1 MEYSSNPRKVYG
13 KVEIVYADE
22 ELSRDV
28 KVAVSGNSKISHPT
42 EVYHLPSEP
51 TVKACTMDGN
61 STMDGTFQ
69 MMGEDLVVGWWSDK
83 GADGNGVYANKP
95 YIELTFNMRPIIYW
109 RIIGDKKL
117 GQYPVDF
124 TLSYKKNGTIVQTDT
139 IKGNTEVEFVL
150 APRISDITA
159 VRLTIEK
166 WSHPNAV
173 AKILRCYERVYETY
187 EGDALLSFEVGEEL
201 CSSEGNYNINSDS
214 MTVSIYNED
223 RKFDKGYLRTLM
235 LLDRKLYP
243 FIGIEKD
250 GEIEYK
256 PLGVFYSD
264 EWDIPQDSQ
273 WVKCT
278 ATDRLMRLQIK
289 TYVGFPLV
297 EKITLYEIAED
308 ILTAMG
314 MTKLE
319 YLITDRLKDFVVD
332 MALLPKTTGWD
343 ALQEIA
349 NAGLCKIFVDRE
361 NRIVIKCEDEKPE
374 KSPIAIVPGNMF
386 SYKSNITLTDFS
398 NSVSVDYCEI
408 SIKSDVIDVAEP
420 EIRLE
425 PNETKLMTID
435 YTSEVAY
442 PTAASSNAAV
452 RIVSFNSG
460 VNSCVCELRNT
471 AGTAQTAVITVS
483 GNAIDI
489 NTRTVTVRDEESIY
503 MYGIVE
509 YKHPTS
515 ELVQSYEQAEYMAK
529 LLLDRMRAGAGTI
542 TAVWRGNPELEVGL
556 AYDNTDRFGDKESLL
571 CEDNKFTYDGGLQQE
586 TRGRKKGR

>member
-1 MEYSSNPRKVYG
+1 MEYSDNPRKIYG

-22 ELSRDV
+22 ELSRDI
-28 KVAVSGNSKISHPT
+28 KVTVSGNSKISHPA
-42 EVYHLPSEP
+42 EVFHLPSEP

-69 MMGEDLVVGWWSDK
+69 MMGDDLIVGWWSDK
-83 GADGNGVYANKP
+83 GADQYGVYANKP
-95 YIELTFNMRPIIYW
+95 YIELTFGMRPIIYW
-109 RIIGDKKL
+109 RVIGDKKL
-117 GQYPVDF
+117 NQYPVDF

-139 IKGNTEVEFVL
+139 IKGNSNVEIVVE
-150 APRISDITA
+150 PKIEDITS

-173 AKILRCYERVYETY
+173 AKILRCFERVYEIY

-201 CSSEGNYNINSDS
+201 CSSEGNYNISSDS
-214 MTVSIYNED
+214 MTVSIYNEN

-235 LLDRKLYP
+235 LLDRKLFPY
-243 FIGIEKD
+243 IGIEKA

-297 EKITLYEIAED
+297 ENVSLYEIAQD
-308 ILTAMG
+308 M
-314 MTKLE
+314 MTKMGLSSVE
-319 YLITDRLKDFVVD
+319 YEITDRLKDFVVG

-349 NAGLCKIFVDRE
+349 NAGLCKVYVDRE
-361 NRIVIKCEDEKPE
+361 NRIVIKCEDDVPE
-374 KSPIAIVPGNMF
+374 RSSTEVNPGNMF
-386 SYKSNITLTDFS
+386 SYRSNITLTDFS
-398 NSVSVDYCEI
+398 NSVSVDYCEV
-408 SIKSDVIDVAEP
+408 SIKDDIIEVAEP
-420 EIRLE
+420 EIRLGAK
-425 PNETKLMTID
+425 ETKTINID

-442 PTAASSNAAV
+442 PFAESNNPSV
-452 RIVSFNSG
+452 QIISFDSG
-460 VNSCVCELRNT
+460 VNSCNCVIRNN
-471 AGTAQTAVITVS
+471 ASAEQTAIITVS

-489 NTRTVTVRDEESIY
+489 NTRTVTVRDEDSIQQ
-503 MYGIVE
+503 YGIVE

-515 ELVQSYEQAEYMAK
+515 ELVQSYEQAEYMAN
-529 LLLDRMRAGAGTI
+529 LLLDRMRAGQGTI
-542 TAVWRGNPELEVGL
+542 TAVWRGNPELEVGRT
-556 AYDNTDRFGDKESLL
+556 YESIDRFGDKESLL
-571 CEDNKFTYDGGLQQE
+571 CEYNKFTFDGGLKQE

>member
-1 MEYSSNPRKVYG
+1 MP
-13 KVEIVYADE
+13 
-22 ELSRDV
+22 
-28 KVAVSGNSKISHPT
+28 VAT
-42 EVYHLPSEP
+42 PSEP

-571 CEDNKFTYDGGLQQE
+571 CEYNKFTYDGGLQQE

>member
-187 EGDALLSFEVGEEL
+187 EGDALLSFEGGEEL

-571 CEDNKFTYDGGLQQE
+571 CEYNKFTYDGGLQQE

>member
-1 MEYSSNPRKVYG
+1 MKYSDNPRKVYG

-28 KVAVSGNSKISHPT
+28 KVAVSAHSEISHPA
-42 EVYHLPSEP
+42 EVYKPPYKP

-69 MMGEDLVVGWWSDK
+69 MMSDELVVGWWSGK
-83 GADGNGVYANKP
+83 LADSSGVFARKP
-95 YIELTFNMRPIIYW
+95 YIELSFGMRPIVFW
-109 RIIGDKKL
+109 RVIGDEKL
-117 GQYPVDF
+117 HQYPVDF
-124 TLSYKKNGTIVQTDT
+124 TLQYKRNGTIVKTDT
-139 IKGNTEVEFVL
+139 ITGNTEVEVIVNPKI
-150 APRISDITA
+150 ADITS
-159 VRLTIEK
+159 VRMTISK
-166 WSHPNAV
+166 WNTPNAC
-173 AKILRCYERVYETY
+173 AKILRFFERVYETY
-187 EGDALLSFEVGEEL
+187 EGKDLLSFEVGEEL

-243 FIGIEKD
+243 FIGIENGGK
-250 GEIEYK
+250 IEYK

-297 EKITLYEIAED
+297 ENVSLYEIAED
-308 ILTAMG
+308 I
-314 MTKLE
+314 MTKMGVSSTE
-319 YLITDRLKDFVVD
+319 YQITERLKDFVVE

-349 NAGLCKIFVDRE
+349 NAGLCKVFIDRE
-361 NRIVIKCEDEKPE
+361 NRIVIKCEDDAPLNSRIE
-374 KSPIAIVPGNMF
+374 INPGNMF
-386 SYKSNITLTDFS
+386 SYKSNISLTDFS

-408 SIKSDVIDVAEP
+408 SIKDDIIDVAES

-425 PNETKLMTID
+425 PNETKMITID

-442 PTAASSNAAV
+442 PSAVSSNAAV
-452 RIVSFNSG
+452 RIISFGSG
-460 VNSCVCELRNT
+460 VNSCTCVLRNNT
-471 AGTAQTAVITVS
+471 GTAQTTVITVS

-489 NTRTVTVRDEESIY
+489 NTRTVTVRDEESIFL
-503 MYGIVE
+503 YGIVE
-509 YKHPTS
+509 YSHPTS
-515 ELVQSYEQAEYMAK
+515 ELVQSHEQAEYMAT
-529 LLLDRMRAGAGTI
+529 LLLNRMKAGEGSI
-542 TAVWRGNPELEVGL
+542 TAEWRGDPALEVGL
-556 AYDNTDRFGDKESLL
+556 AYDSIDRFGDKENLI
-571 CEDNKFTYDGGLQQE
+571 CEYNKFSYDGGLKQE
-586 TRGRKKGR
+586 TRGRKK

>member
-61 STMDGTFQ
+61 STLDGTFQ
-69 MMGEDLVVGWWSDK
+69 MMGDDLVVGWWSDK
-83 GADGNGVYANKP
+83 GADENGVYVNKP

-117 GQYPVDF
+117 NQYPVDF

-139 IKGNTEVEFVL
+139 IKGNTEVEFVI
-150 APRISDITA
+150 APKISDITA

-214 MTVSIYNED
+214 MTVSIYNEE

-243 FIGIEKD
+243 YIGVEKN

-571 CEDNKFTYDGGLQQE
+571 CEYNKFTYDGGLQQE

>member
-1 MEYSSNPRKVYG
+1 MEYSNNPRRVYG

-28 KVAVSGNSKISHPT
+28 KVAVSGNSKISHAI

-69 MMGEDLVVGWWSDK
+69 MMGDDLVVGWWSDK
-83 GADGNGVYANKP
+83 GADKNGVYANKP

-117 GQYPVDF
+117 NQYPVDF

-139 IKGNTEVEFVL
+139 IKGNTEVEFVI
-150 APRISDITA
+150 APKISDITA

-214 MTVSIYNED
+214 MTVSIYNEE

-243 FIGIEKD
+243 YIGVEKN

-297 EKITLYEIAED
+297 ENTTLYEIAED
-308 ILTAMG
+308 ILTTMG

-319 YLITDRLKDFVVD
+319 YQITDRLKDFVVN

-361 NRIVIKCEDEKPE
+361 NRIVIKCEDEEPQ
-374 KSPIAIVPGNMF
+374 KSHIAVVPGNMF

-408 SIKSDVIDVAEP
+408 SIKDDVIDVAEP

-442 PTAASSNAAV
+442 PTAASNNAAV

-460 VNSCVCELRNT
+460 VNSCTCELRNT
-471 AGTAQTAVITVS
+471 TGTVQTAVITVS

-515 ELVQSYEQAEYMAK
+515 ELVQSYEQAEYMAN

-542 TAVWRGNPELEVGL
+542 TAVWRGNPELEVGA
-556 AYDNTDRFGDKESLL
+556 AYDCTDRFGGKESLL
-571 CEDNKFTYDGGLQQE
+571 CEYNKFTYDGGLKQE

>member
-1 MEYSSNPRKVYG
+1 MKYSDNPRKVYG

-28 KVAVSGNSKISHPT
+28 KVAVSANSEISHPA
-42 EVYHLPSEP
+42 EVYKPPYKP

-69 MMGEDLVVGWWSDK
+69 MMSDELVVGWWSGK
-83 GADGNGVYANKP
+83 LADSSGVFARKP
-95 YIELTFNMRPIIYW
+95 YIELSFGMRPIVFW
-109 RIIGDKKL
+109 RVIGDEKL
-117 GQYPVDF
+117 HQYPVDF
-124 TLSYKKNGTIVQTDT
+124 TLQYKRNGTIVKTDMIT
-139 IKGNTEVEFVL
+139 GNMEVEVIVNPKI
-150 APRISDITA
+150 ADITS
-159 VRLTIEK
+159 VRMTISK
-166 WSHPNAV
+166 WNTPNAC
-173 AKILRCYERVYETY
+173 AKILRFFERVYETY
-187 EGDALLSFEVGEEL
+187 EGKDLLSFEVGEEL

-243 FIGIEKD
+243 FIGIENGGK
-250 GEIEYK
+250 IEFK

-297 EKITLYEIAED
+297 ENVSLYEIAED
-308 ILTAMG
+308 ILTKMG
-314 MTKLE
+314 VNPTE
-319 YLITDRLKDFVVD
+319 YQITERLKDFVVE

-349 NAGLCKIFVDRE
+349 NAGLCKVFIDRE
-361 NRIVIKCEDEKPE
+361 NRIVIKCEDDAPVNSRIE
-374 KSPIAIVPGNMF
+374 INPGNMF
-386 SYKSNITLTDFS
+386 SYKSNISLTDFS

-408 SIKSDVIDVAEP
+408 SIKDDIIDVAES

-425 PNETKLMTID
+425 PNETKMITID

-442 PTAASSNAAV
+442 PSAASNNATV
-452 RIVSFNSG
+452 RIISFGSG
-460 VNSCVCELRNT
+460 VNSCTCELRNT
-471 AGTAQTAVITVS
+471 TGTAQTTVITVS

-489 NTRTVTVRDEESIY
+489 NTRTVTVRDEESIFL
-503 MYGIVE
+503 YGIVE
-509 YKHPTS
+509 YSHPTS
-515 ELVQSYEQAEYMAK
+515 ELVQSHEQAEYMAT
-529 LLLDRMRAGAGTI
+529 LLLNRMKAGEGSI
-542 TAVWRGNPELEVGL
+542 TAEWRGDPALEVGL
-556 AYDNTDRFGDKESLL
+556 AYDSIDRFGDKENLI
-571 CEDNKFTYDGGLQQE
+571 CEYNKFSYDGGLKQE
-586 TRGRKKGR
+586 TRGRKK

>member
-28 KVAVSGNSKISHPT
+28 KVAVSGNSKISHPI

-139 IKGNTEVEFVL
+139 IKGNTEVEFVI

-201 CSSEGNYNINSDS
+201 CSSEGNYNINSDL

-571 CEDNKFTYDGGLQQE
+571 CEYNKFTYDGGLQQE

>member
-13 KVEIVYADE
+13 KVEIIYADE

-571 CEDNKFTYDGGLQQE
+571 CEYNKFTYDGGLQQE

>member
-95 YIELTFNMRPIIYW
+95 YIELTFNMRHIIYW

-571 CEDNKFTYDGGLQQE
+571 CEYNKFTYDGGLQQE

>member
-1 MEYSSNPRKVYG
+1 MKYSDNPRKVYG

-28 KVAVSGNSKISHPT
+28 KVAVSANSEISHPA
-42 EVYHLPSEP
+42 EVYKPPYKP

-69 MMGEDLVVGWWSDK
+69 MMSDELVVGWWSGK
-83 GADGNGVYANKP
+83 LADSSGVFARKP
-95 YIELTFNMRPIIYW
+95 YIELSFGMRPIVFW
-109 RIIGDKKL
+109 RVIGDEKL
-117 GQYPVDF
+117 HQYPVDF
-124 TLSYKKNGTIVQTDT
+124 TLQYKRNGTIVKIDT
-139 IKGNTEVEFVL
+139 ITGNTEVEVIVNPKI
-150 APRISDITA
+150 ADITS
-159 VRLTIEK
+159 VRMTISK
-166 WSHPNAV
+166 WNTPNAC
-173 AKILRCYERVYETY
+173 AKILRFFERVYETY
-187 EGDALLSFEVGEEL
+187 EGKDLLSFEVGEEL

-243 FIGIEKD
+243 FIGIENGGK
-250 GEIEYK
+250 IEFK

-297 EKITLYEIAED
+297 ENVSLYEIAED
-308 ILTAMG
+308 ILTKMG
-314 MTKLE
+314 VNPTE
-319 YLITDRLKDFVVD
+319 YQITERLKDFVVE

-349 NAGLCKIFVDRE
+349 NAGLCKVFVDRE
-361 NRIVIKCEDEKPE
+361 NRIVIKCEDDAPLNSRIE
-374 KSPIAIVPGNMF
+374 INPGNMF
-386 SYKSNITLTDFS
+386 SYKSNISLTDFS

-408 SIKSDVIDVAEP
+408 SIKDDIIDVAES

-425 PNETKLMTID
+425 PNETKMITID

-442 PTAASSNAAV
+442 PSAVSSNAAV
-452 RIVSFNSG
+452 RIISFGSG
-460 VNSCVCELRNT
+460 VNSCTCVLRNNT
-471 AGTAQTAVITVS
+471 GTAQTTVITVS

-489 NTRTVTVRDEESIY
+489 NTRTVTVRDEESIFL
-503 MYGIVE
+503 YGVVE
-509 YKHPTS
+509 YSHPTS
-515 ELVQSYEQAEYMAK
+515 ELVQSHEQAEYMAT
-529 LLLDRMRAGAGTI
+529 LLLNRMKAGEGSI
-542 TAVWRGNPELEVGL
+542 TAEWRGDPALEVGL
-556 AYDNTDRFGDKESLL
+556 AYDSIDRFGDKGNLI
-571 CEDNKFTYDGGLQQE
+571 CEYNKFNYDGGLKQE
-586 TRGRKKGR
+586 TRGRKK

>member
-28 KVAVSGNSKISHPT
+28 KVAVSGNSKISHPI

-95 YIELTFNMRPIIYW
+95 YIELTFNMRPIIFW

-139 IKGNTEVEFVL
+139 IKGNTEVEFVI

-571 CEDNKFTYDGGLQQE
+571 CEYNKFTYDGGLQQE

>member
-1 MEYSSNPRKVYG
+1 MKYSDNPRKVYG

-28 KVAVSGNSKISHPT
+28 KVAVSAHSEISHPA
-42 EVYHLPSEP
+42 EVYKPPYKP

-69 MMGEDLVVGWWSDK
+69 MMSDELVVGWWSGK
-83 GADGNGVYANKP
+83 LADSSGVFARKP
-95 YIELTFNMRPIIYW
+95 YIELSFGMRPIVFW
-109 RIIGDKKL
+109 RVIGDEKL
-117 GQYPVDF
+117 HQYPVDF
-124 TLSYKKNGTIVQTDT
+124 TLQYKRNGTIVKTDT
-139 IKGNTEVEFVL
+139 ITGNTEVEVIVNPKI
-150 APRISDITA
+150 ADITS
-159 VRLTIEK
+159 VRMTISK
-166 WSHPNAV
+166 WNTPNAC
-173 AKILRCYERVYETY
+173 AKILRFFERVYETY
-187 EGDALLSFEVGEEL
+187 EGKDLLSFEVGEEL

-243 FIGIEKD
+243 FIGIENGGK
-250 GEIEYK
+250 IEFK

-297 EKITLYEIAED
+297 ENVSLYEIAED
-308 ILTAMG
+308 ILTKMG
-314 MTKLE
+314 VSSTE
-319 YLITDRLKDFVVD
+319 YQITERLKDFVVE

-349 NAGLCKIFVDRE
+349 NAGLCKVFIDRE
-361 NRIVIKCEDEKPE
+361 NRIVIKCEDDAPVNSRIE
-374 KSPIAIVPGNMF
+374 ITPGNMF
-386 SYKSNITLTDFS
+386 SYKSNISLTDFS

-408 SIKSDVIDVAEP
+408 SIKDDIIDVAES

-425 PNETKLMTID
+425 PNETKMITID

-442 PTAASSNAAV
+442 PSAVSNNTAV
-452 RIVSFNSG
+452 RIISFGSG
-460 VNSCVCELRNT
+460 VNSCTCELRNT
-471 AGTAQTAVITVS
+471 TGTAQTTVITVS

-489 NTRTVTVRDEESIY
+489 NTRTVTVRDEESIFL
-503 MYGIVE
+503 YGIVE
-509 YKHPTS
+509 YSHPTS
-515 ELVQSYEQAEYMAK
+515 ELVQSHEQAEYMAT
-529 LLLDRMRAGAGTI
+529 LLLNRMKAGEGSI
-542 TAVWRGNPELEVGL
+542 TAEWRGDPALEVGL
-556 AYDNTDRFGDKESLL
+556 AYDSIDRFGDKENLI
-571 CEDNKFTYDGGLQQE
+571 CEYNKFSYDGGLKQE
-586 TRGRKKGR
+586 TRGRKK

>member
-1 MEYSSNPRKVYG
+1 MKYSDNPRKVYG

-28 KVAVSGNSKISHPT
+28 KVAVSANSEISHPA
-42 EVYHLPSEP
+42 EVYKPPYKP

-69 MMGEDLVVGWWSDK
+69 MMSDELVVGWWSGK
-83 GADGNGVYANKP
+83 LADSSGVFARKP
-95 YIELTFNMRPIIYW
+95 YIELSFGMRPIVFW
-109 RIIGDKKL
+109 RVIGDEKL
-117 GQYPVDF
+117 HQYPVDF
-124 TLSYKKNGTIVQTDT
+124 TLQYKRNGTIVKTDT
-139 IKGNTEVEFVL
+139 ITGNTEVEVIVNPKI
-150 APRISDITA
+150 ADITS
-159 VRLTIEK
+159 VRMTISK
-166 WSHPNAV
+166 WNTPNAC
-173 AKILRCYERVYETY
+173 AKILRFFERVYETY
-187 EGDALLSFEVGEEL
+187 EGKDLLSFEVGEEL

-243 FIGIEKD
+243 FIGIENGGK
-250 GEIEYK
+250 IEFK

-297 EKITLYEIAED
+297 ENVSLYEIAED
-308 ILTAMG
+308 ILTKMG
-314 MTKLE
+314 VNPTE
-319 YLITDRLKDFVVD
+319 YQITERLKDFVVE

-349 NAGLCKIFVDRE
+349 NAGLCKVFIDRE
-361 NRIVIKCEDEKPE
+361 NRIVIKCEDDAPVNSRIE
-374 KSPIAIVPGNMF
+374 INPGNMF
-386 SYKSNITLTDFS
+386 SYKSNISLTDFS

-408 SIKSDVIDVAEP
+408 SIKDDIIDVAES

-425 PNETKLMTID
+425 PNETKMITID

-442 PTAASSNAAV
+442 PSAVSSNVAV
-452 RIVSFNSG
+452 RIISFGSG
-460 VNSCVCELRNT
+460 VNSCTCVLRNNT
-471 AGTAQTAVITVS
+471 GTAQTTVITVS

-489 NTRTVTVRDEESIY
+489 NTRTVTVRDEESIFL
-503 MYGIVE
+503 YGIVE
-509 YKHPTS
+509 YSHPTS
-515 ELVQSYEQAEYMAK
+515 ELVQSHEQAEYMAT
-529 LLLDRMRAGAGTI
+529 LLLNRMKAGEGSI
-542 TAVWRGNPELEVGL
+542 TAEWRGDPALEVGL
-556 AYDNTDRFGDKESLL
+556 AYDSIDRFGDKENLI
-571 CEDNKFTYDGGLQQE
+571 CEYNKFSYDGGLKQE
-586 TRGRKKGR
+586 TRGRKK

>member
-1 MEYSSNPRKVYG
+1 MKYSDNPRKVYG

-28 KVAVSGNSKISHPT
+28 KVAVSANSEISHPA
-42 EVYHLPSEP
+42 EVFKPPYKP

-69 MMGEDLVVGWWSDK
+69 MMSDELVVGWWSGK
-83 GADGNGVYANKP
+83 LADSSGIFARKP
-95 YIELTFNMRPIIYW
+95 YIELSFGMRPIVFW
-109 RIIGDKKL
+109 RVIGDEKL
-117 GQYPVDF
+117 HQYPVDF
-124 TLSYKKNGTIVQTDT
+124 TLQYKRNGTIVKTDT
-139 IKGNTEVEFVL
+139 ITGNTEVEVIVNPKI
-150 APRISDITA
+150 ADITS
-159 VRLTIEK
+159 VRMTISK
-166 WSHPNAV
+166 WNTPNAC
-173 AKILRCYERVYETY
+173 AKILRFFERVYETY
-187 EGDALLSFEVGEEL
+187 EGKDLLSFEVGEEL

-243 FIGIEKD
+243 FIGIENGGK
-250 GEIEYK
+250 IEYK

-297 EKITLYEIAED
+297 ENVSLYEIAED
-308 ILTAMG
+308 I
-314 MTKLE
+314 MTKMGVSSTE
-319 YLITDRLKDFVVD
+319 YQITERLKDFVVE

-349 NAGLCKIFVDRE
+349 NAGLCKVFVDRE
-361 NRIVIKCEDEKPE
+361 NRIVIKCEDDAPLNSRIE
-374 KSPIAIVPGNMF
+374 INPGNMF
-386 SYKSNITLTDFS
+386 SYKSNISLTDFS

-408 SIKSDVIDVAEP
+408 SIKDDIIDVAES

-425 PNETKLMTID
+425 PNETKMITID

-442 PTAASSNAAV
+442 PSAVSSNAAV
-452 RIVSFNSG
+452 RIISFGSG
-460 VNSCVCELRNT
+460 VNSCTCELRNT
-471 AGTAQTAVITVS
+471 TGTAQTTVITVS

-489 NTRTVTVRDEESIY
+489 NTRTVTVRDEESIFL
-503 MYGIVE
+503 YGIVE
-509 YKHPTS
+509 YSHPTS
-515 ELVQSYEQAEYMAK
+515 ELVQSHEQAEYMAT
-529 LLLDRMRAGAGTI
+529 LLLNRMKAGEGSI
-542 TAVWRGNPELEVGL
+542 TAEWRGDPALEVGL
-556 AYDNTDRFGDKESLL
+556 AYDSIDRFGDKENLI
-571 CEDNKFTYDGGLQQE
+571 CEYNKFSYDGGLKQE
-586 TRGRKKGR
+586 TRGRKK

>member
-61 STMDGTFQ
+61 STMDGTLQ

-571 CEDNKFTYDGGLQQE
+571 CEYNKFTYDGGLQQE

>member
-28 KVAVSGNSKISHPT
+28 KVAVSGNSKISHPI

-139 IKGNTEVEFVL
+139 IKGNTEVEFVI

-515 ELVQSYEQAEYMAK
+515 ELVQSYEQAEYMAT
-529 LLLDRMRAGAGTI
+529 LLLNRMKAGEGSI

-556 AYDNTDRFGDKESLL
+556 AYDCIDRFGDKERLL
-571 CEDNKFTYDGGLQQE
+571 CEYNKFTYDGGLKQE

>member
-28 KVAVSGNSKISHPT
+28 KVAASGNSKISHPT

-571 CEDNKFTYDGGLQQE
+571 CEYNKFTYDGGLQQE

>member
-1 MEYSSNPRKVYG
+1 MKYSDNPRKVYG

-22 ELSRDV
+22 ELSREITV
-28 KVAVSGNSKISHPT
+28 NVSGNSPISHPN
-42 EVYHLPSEP
+42 EVFRLPSEP
-51 TVKACTMDGN
+51 TIKACTMDGN
-61 STMDGTFQ
+61 STMDGTFL
-69 MMGEDLVVGWWSDK
+69 MMGDDLIVGWWSET
-83 GADGNGVYANKP
+83 GADSNGVYANKP
-95 YIELTFNMRPIIYW
+95 YIEVSFMMRPIIYW

-117 GQYPVDF
+117 NQYPVNF
-124 TLSYKKNGTIVQTDT
+124 TLQYKKNGTIVQTDT
-139 IKGNTEVEFVL
+139 IIGNTDVEIVV
-150 APRISDITA
+150 APKVEDITS

-173 AKILRCYERVYETY
+173 AKILRCFERVYETY
-187 EGDALLSFEVGEEL
+187 EGDSLLSFEVGEEL
-201 CSSEGNYNINSDS
+201 CSSEGNFNINSDS
-214 MTVSIYNED
+214 MTVSIYNEN

-243 FIGIEKD
+243 YIGIEKD

-297 EKITLYEIAED
+297 ENASLYEIVED
-308 ILTAMG
+308 ILTKMG
-314 MTKLE
+314 LTSID
-319 YLITDRLKDFVVD
+319 YVITERLKDFVVG

-349 NAGLCKIFVDRE
+349 NAGLCKVFVDRE
-361 NRIVIKCEDEKPE
+361 NKIVIKCEDDISEYNSTE
-374 KSPIAIVPGNMF
+374 INPGNMF

-408 SIKSDVIDVAEP
+408 GIKEDIIEVAES
-420 EIRLE
+420 EIQLE
-425 PNETKLMTID
+425 PNETKTLTID

-442 PTAASSNAAV
+442 PNAAIDNTSV
-452 RIVSFNSG
+452 QIISFESG
-460 VNSCVCELRNT
+460 VNSCSCVVKNNT
-471 AGTAQTAVITVS
+471 GTEQTAVITIS
-483 GNAIDI
+483 GNAIEI
-489 NTRTVTVRDEESIY
+489 NTRTVTVRDEESILQ
-503 MYGIVE
+503 YGIVE

-515 ELVQSYEQAEYMAK
+515 ELVQSYEQAEYMAT
-529 LLLDRMRAGAGTI
+529 LLINRMKAGEGSI

-556 AYDNTDRFGDKESLL
+556 AYDCTDRFGDKERLL
-571 CEDNKFTYDGGLQQE
+571 CEYNKFTYDGGLKQE
-586 TRGRKKGR
+586 TRGRKK

>member
-1 MEYSSNPRKVYG
+1 MKYSDNPRKVYG

-28 KVAVSGNSKISHPT
+28 KVAVSANSEISHPA
-42 EVYHLPSEP
+42 EVYKPPYKP

-69 MMGEDLVVGWWSDK
+69 MMSDELVVGWWSGK
-83 GADGNGVYANKP
+83 LADSSGIFARKP
-95 YIELTFNMRPIIYW
+95 YIELSFGMRPIVFW
-109 RIIGDKKL
+109 RVIGDEKL
-117 GQYPVDF
+117 HQYPVDF
-124 TLSYKKNGTIVQTDT
+124 TLQYKRNGTIVKTDMIT
-139 IKGNTEVEFVL
+139 GNTEVEVIVNPKI
-150 APRISDITA
+150 ADITS
-159 VRLTIEK
+159 VRMTISK
-166 WSHPNAV
+166 WNTPNAC
-173 AKILRCYERVYETY
+173 AKILRFFERVYETY
-187 EGDALLSFEVGEEL
+187 EGKDLLSFEVGEEL

-243 FIGIEKD
+243 FIGIENGGK
-250 GEIEYK
+250 IEFK

-297 EKITLYEIAED
+297 ENVSLYEIAED
-308 ILTAMG
+308 ILTKMG
-314 MTKLE
+314 VNSTE
-319 YLITDRLKDFVVD
+319 YQITERLKDFVVE

-349 NAGLCKIFVDRE
+349 NAGLCKVFIDRE
-361 NRIVIKCEDEKPE
+361 NRIVIKCEDDAPVNSRIE
-374 KSPIAIVPGNMF
+374 INPGNMF
-386 SYKSNITLTDFS
+386 SYKSNISLTDFS

-408 SIKSDVIDVAEP
+408 SIKDDIIDVAES

-425 PNETKLMTID
+425 PNETKMITID

-442 PTAASSNAAV
+442 PSAASNNATV
-452 RIVSFNSG
+452 RIISFGSG
-460 VNSCVCELRNT
+460 VNSCTCELRNT
-471 AGTAQTAVITVS
+471 TGTAQTTVITVS

-489 NTRTVTVRDEESIY
+489 NTRTVTVRDEESIFL
-503 MYGIVE
+503 YGIVE
-509 YKHPTS
+509 YSHPTS
-515 ELVQSYEQAEYMAK
+515 ELVQSHEQAEYMAT
-529 LLLDRMRAGAGTI
+529 LLLNRMKAGEGSI
-542 TAVWRGNPELEVGL
+542 TAEWRGDPALEVGL
-556 AYDNTDRFGDKESLL
+556 AYDSIDRFGDKENLI
-571 CEDNKFTYDGGLQQE
+571 CEYNKFSYDGGLKQE
-586 TRGRKKGR
+586 TRGRKK

>member
-28 KVAVSGNSKISHPT
+28 KVAVSGNSKISHPI

-139 IKGNTEVEFVL
+139 IKGNTEVEFVI

-264 EWDIPQDSQ
+264 EWDISQDSQ

-571 CEDNKFTYDGGLQQE
+571 CEYNKFTYDGGLQQE

>member
-1 MEYSSNPRKVYG
+1 MKYSDNPRKVYG

-28 KVAVSGNSKISHPT
+28 KVAVSANSEISHPA
-42 EVYHLPSEP
+42 EVYKPPYAP

-69 MMGEDLVVGWWSDK
+69 MMSDDLVVGWWSGKLADST
-83 GADGNGVYANKP
+83 GAFANRP
-95 YIELTFNMRPIIYW
+95 YIELSFGMRPIIYW
-109 RIIGDKKL
+109 RIIGDENL
-117 GQYPVDF
+117 NQYPVDF
-124 TLSYKKNGTIVQTDT
+124 TLQYKRNGSIVKTDT
-139 IKGNTEVEFVL
+139 ITGNSNVEILVNPKI
-150 APRISDITA
+150 ADITS
-159 VRLTIEK
+159 VRMTILK
-166 WSHPNAV
+166 WSTPNAC
-173 AKILRCYERVYETY
+173 AKILRFFERVYETY
-187 EGDALLSFEVGEEL
+187 EGKDLLSFEVGEEL

-243 FIGIEKD
+243 FIGIEQN

-278 ATDRLMRLQIK
+278 ATDRMMRLQIK

-297 EKITLYEIAED
+297 ENVSLYEIAED
-308 ILTAMG
+308 ILTKMG
-314 MTKLE
+314 LNSTD
-319 YLITDRLKDFVVD
+319 YIITARLKDFVVD
-332 MALLPKTTGWD
+332 TALLPKTTGWD

-349 NAGLCKIFVDRE
+349 NAGLCKVFVDRE
-361 NRIVIKCEDEKPE
+361 NRIVINCEDDEPNRSSIE
-374 KSPIAIVPGNMF
+374 VNPSNMF

-408 SIKSDVIDVAEP
+408 SIKDDVIDVAET
-420 EIRLE
+420 EIWLN
-425 PNETKLMTID
+425 PYETKTIAID

-442 PTAASSNAAV
+442 PTATSGNASV
-452 RIVSFNSG
+452 RIISYESG
-460 VNSCVCELRNT
+460 VNSCTCTLKNN
-471 AGTAQTAVITVS
+471 AGTAQTTTITVS

-489 NTRTVTVRDEESIY
+489 NTRTVTVRDEESIQL
-503 MYGIVE
+503 YGVVE
-509 YKHPTS
+509 YSHPTS
-515 ELVQSYEQAEYMAK
+515 ELVQSYEQAEYMAT
-529 LLLDRMRAGAGTI
+529 LLLNRMKAGEGSI
-542 TAVWRGNPELEVGL
+542 TTEWRGNPELETGL
-556 AYDNTDRFGDKESLL
+556 IYNCVDRFGDSKKLL
-571 CEDNKFTYDGGLQQE
+571 CEYNKFSYSGGLKQE
-586 TRGRKKGR
+586 TRGRKK